1 MQVSAKASFNYLLVL
16 VVGKVGHLLS
26 HLIYRRHN
34 ALFQQPLRKCS
45 RHSLLEISNYYLEI
59 HLHLRKYSKNGYY
72 YCIVNAKM
80 INSNLFAKVE
90 SQNLLW
96 FPIAYWFTVLL
107 SFLLDLIHSLISI
120 FLKAGRGI
128 IGLIIW

>member
-16 VVGKVGHLLS
+16 VVGKVGHPLS
-26 HLIYRRHN
+26 HSIYQPHS
-34 ALFQQPLRKCS
+34 ALFRLLLRKCF

-72 YCIVNAKM
+72 YCIMNAKM

-90 SQNLLW
+90 LQNLLW
-96 FPIAYWFTVLL
+96 FPIAYWFTLPL
-107 SFLLDLIHSLISI
+107 SFLLDLIRSLISI
-120 FLKAGRGI
+120 FLKVDRGI
-128 IGLIIW
+128 IVQIIW